1 MARWLPTSP
10 APAITIF
17 MSCTLVFVFGNRHA
31 LLLRDKRSGPGD
43 RAVCS
48 PYGPATRLVSDPWPA
63 VLPRRCRNLSHRSA
77 VLPFFSQKPNPACG
91 SARRIRPLV
100 RRTRIRAARGSARP
114 FRATAAGSLP
124 FGAYA
129 VGAGL
134 AVPFPGDRD
143 GGIVRYGGIGAEYAQ
158 RGGRRN
164 RSGEFCRLFHF
175 VTVTE

>member
-1 MARWLPTSP
+1 
-10 APAITIF
+10 

-100 RRTRIRAARGSARP
+100 RPDEDSTARGSARP
-114 FRATAAGSLP
+114 FRATAARVASLRRLCCRSRACGS
-124 FGAYA
+124 
-129 VGAGL
+129 VS
-134 AVPFPGDRD
+134 R
-143 GGIVRYGGIGAEYAQ
+143 RS
-158 RGGRRN
+158 GRRN
-164 RSGEFCRLFHF
+164 RSLRRHRRRVRTTRWPAEPLGRVLSSFPFCDRNGVKIRFTNIRYNLFS
-175 VTVTE
+175 

>member
-1 MARWLPTSP
+1 
-10 APAITIF
+10 

-63 VLPRRCRNLSHRSA
+63 VLPHRCRNLSHRSA

-100 RRTRIRAARGSARP
+100 RPDEDSTARGSARP

-129 VGAGL
+129 AGARACGS
-134 AVPFPGDRD
+134 VSR
-143 GGIVRYGGIGAEYAQ
+143 RS
-158 RGGRRN
+158 GRRN
-164 RSGEFCRLFHF
+164 RSLRRHRRRVRTTRWPAEPPGEFCSSFPFCDRNGVKIRF
-175 VTVTE
+175 TNIR